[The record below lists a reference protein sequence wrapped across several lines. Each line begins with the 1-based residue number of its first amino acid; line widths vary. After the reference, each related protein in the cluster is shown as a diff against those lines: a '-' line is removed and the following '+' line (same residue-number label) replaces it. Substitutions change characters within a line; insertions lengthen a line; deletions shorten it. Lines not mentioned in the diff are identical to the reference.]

1 METAF
6 PAPRDDAERTARL
19 RLYRTRNIG
28 PVTFRKLLLQF
39 GTARAALD
47 ALPELARRGGLREFK
62 PFPAARAE
70 TELSDLA
77 ALGGQALHI
86 GATDYPKLLTVAE
99 DAPPVL
105 MPLGDASLLQRSAIA
120 IVGARNASANGRT
133 LATAFADELSATGY
147 VIVSGMARG
156 IDTAAHAGALNG
168 GTIAVVA
175 GGVDIIY
182 PRENSELY
190 HRILDGGLVVSE
202 MPSGTK
208 PQERHFPRRNRII
221 SGLSLRVVVVEAAER
236 SGSLTTARFAA
247 EQGRDVLAVPGSP
260 LDPRTHGTGRLI
272 RDGATLVMSTDHIL
286 EALQRLQPIIPPS
299 PIDAPHD
306 HKSEPNQN
314 VNSTAIHAPVLEL
327 MSYAPPPID
336 DIVRLCDSP
345 PAVVRAALLELEIAG
360 RIHCLSG
367 NFVTLRRDG

>member
-1 METAF
+1 METAS
-6 PAPRDDAERTARL
+6 PAPREDAERTARL
-19 RLYRTRNIG
+19 RLYRTPNIR
-28 PVTFRKLLLQF
+28 PITFRKLLLQF

-99 DAPPVL
+99 NAPPVL
-105 MPLGDASLLQRSAIA
+105 MALGDASLLQRSAIA

-147 VIVSGMARG
+147 VIISGMARG

-190 HRILDGGLVVSE
+190 HRILDGGLIVSE

-208 PQERHFPRRNRII
+208 PQGRHFPRRNRII
-221 SGLSLRVVVVEAAER
+221 SGLSLGVVVVE
-236 SGSLTTARFAA
+236 AA
-247 EQGRDVLAVPGSP
+247 EQGRDVLAVPGPP

-327 MSYAPPPID
+327 MSYTPTPID
-336 DIVRLCDSP
+336 DITRLCDLP
-345 PAVVRAALLELEIAG
+345 PDVVRAALLELEIVG

>member
-105 MPLGDASLLQRSAIA
+105 MSLGDASLLQRSAIA

-182 PRENSELY
+182 PRENSDLY
-190 HRILDGGLVVSE
+190 HRILDGGL
-202 MPSGTK
+202 
-208 PQERHFPRRNRII
+208 
-221 SGLSLRVVVVEAAER
+221 VVVEAAER

-327 MSYAPPPID
+327 MSYAPTPID

>member
-47 ALPELARRGGLREFK
+47 ALPELARRGGMREFK
-62 PFPAARAE
+62 PFPVARAE
-70 TELSDLA
+70 SELSDIT

-86 GATDYPKLLTVAE
+86 GATDYPELLTVAE

-105 MPLGDASLLQRSAIA
+105 MSLGDGLLLKRPAIA

-133 LATAFADELSATGY
+133 LATAFADELSGAEY

-156 IDTAAHAGALNG
+156 IDTAAHIGALGG

-175 GGVDIIY
+175 GGVDVIY
-182 PRENSELY
+182 PRENSALY

-202 MPSGTK
+202 MPNGTK
-208 PQERHFPRRNRII
+208 PQGRHFPRRNRII
-221 SGLSLRVVVVEAAER
+221 SGLSLGVVVVEAAER

-286 EALQRLQPIIPPS
+286 EALERFQPIRLSS
-299 PIDAPHD
+299 PAEISQDRKP
-306 HKSEPNQN
+306 EPNQHAN
-314 VNSTAIHAPVLEL
+314 TSAIHAPILEL
-327 MSYAPPPID
+327 MAILRHPSTTLSACAIHRPPSSARPYWSW
-336 DIVRLCDSP
+336 R
-345 PAVVRAALLELEIAG
+345 
-360 RIHCLSG
+360 
-367 NFVTLRRDG
+367 